1 MVASTKKVRSNSKKL
16 NKSANSKVD
25 GNGKVRGNEMVA
37 STKKMGSN
45 NSVSGKV
52 NGNGN
57 GNGKVRGNGVL
68 INGANGNSK
77 GMELI
82 AKTMYRELKDSGYD
96 LGQILDFSGKLISFV
111 HDDISTHPN
120 K

>member
-1 MVASTKKVRSNSKKL
+1 MVANTKKIGSNKL
-16 NKSANSKVD
+16 NS
-25 GNGKVRGNEMVA
+25 
-37 STKKMGSN
+37 
-45 NSVSGKV
+45 SVSGKV

-57 GNGKVRGNGVL
+57 GKVVGTKKMDSKKSNSSVSGKVNGNGKVRGNGAL

-82 AKTMYRELKDSGYD
+82 AKTMYRELKGSGYD

-111 HDDISTHPN
+111 HEDISTPPN